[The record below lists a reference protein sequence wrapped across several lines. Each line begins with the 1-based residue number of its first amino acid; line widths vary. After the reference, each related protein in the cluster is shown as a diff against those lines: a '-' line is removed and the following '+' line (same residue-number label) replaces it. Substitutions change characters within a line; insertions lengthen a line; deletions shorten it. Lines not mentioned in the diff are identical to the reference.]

1 MLLRVFPTL
10 VPAPSNEKMVPATAI
25 FWYEYSPVK
34 KLSLYI
40 LLAVCAYLA
49 YIGISLSLL
58 SPVSDLAD
66 HKYSTTI
73 QVKDWQG
80 EYHPFVVGPQNRYWT
95 PSNRIPPEMKWAVI
109 LAEDSN
115 FYKHEGFDVKAIKKA
130 IKYDL
135 EKKSLKRGASTI
147 TQQTAK
153 NLFLSREKSITRK
166 LKEIYLAYRMEQ
178 ELTKGRIIELYLNV
192 VELGPMVYGIG
203 HGSRYYF
210 NKPASSLTPR
220 ECAFLA
226 AMLPGPRLAYNP
238 YKNLGKVLKRSD
250 MILRLLRQ
258 KGVLSEGEYQA
269 ALAEQPN
276 IAGMQR
282 KVDQS
287 VSQPPVF
294 TSPSSARKE
303 PAGEPLAGERENTQ
317 QKAAEPSAEQPSGG
331 TATNPA
337 TELPTEK
344 K

>member
-1 MLLRVFPTL
+1 M
-10 VPAPSNEKMVPATAI
+10 KKI
-25 FWYEYSPVK
+25 IIYS
-34 KLSLYI
+34 
-40 LLAVCAYLA
+40 LLAVAGYLA
-49 YIGISLSLL
+49 YVAISLAMKP
-58 SPVSDLAD
+58 PVSDLAD
-66 HKYSTTI
+66 KKFSTTI

-80 EYHPFVVGPQNRYWT
+80 DYHPFVVGPKNPNWT
-95 PSNRIPPEMKWAVI
+95 PSGRIPAEMKWAVI
-109 LAEDSN
+109 LAEDAN
-115 FYKHEGFDVKAIKKA
+115 FYKHEGFDVKAIKNA

-153 NLFLSREKSITRK
+153 NLFLSREKTITRK

-178 ELTKGRIIELYLNV
+178 ELTKGRIIEFYLNV

-210 NKPASSLTPR
+210 GKPASALTPR

-258 KGVLSEGEYQA
+258 KGVLSEGEYQT
-269 ALAEQPN
+269 ALATELN
-276 IAGMQR
+276 IAGLQR

-287 VSQPPVF
+287 VSTPPVF
-294 TSPSSARKE
+294 TSSSSAHSSESVK
-303 PAGEPLAGERENTQ
+303 PASEQTE
-317 QKAAEPSAEQPSGG
+317 AAEPAKG
-331 TATNPA
+331 TADEKAPEPA
-337 TELPTEK
+337 PAKPTTPPDQSVEK
-344 K
+344 Q